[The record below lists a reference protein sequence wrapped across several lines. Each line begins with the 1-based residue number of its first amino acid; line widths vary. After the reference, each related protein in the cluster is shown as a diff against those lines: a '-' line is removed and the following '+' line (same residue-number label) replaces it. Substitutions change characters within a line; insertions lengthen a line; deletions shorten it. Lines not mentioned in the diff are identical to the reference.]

1 MIQSI
6 SVNPP
11 DGIKSYTSVTA
22 SASGSPLDG
31 FPLLSIDRDSYIVQ
45 AEIHS
50 GINMRPEDGCH
61 CIAIG
66 KGSSVADGVMLII
79 DLDHDFNSIAQGDLK
94 SLNRT
99 PKRKTR
105 RRGSIIIQNDV
116 WVATDATI
124 MPGVTLHNGC
134 IVAAKSVVTKDVPP
148 YAVVGGNPA
157 RLLRYRFDK
166 DTIDALQKIAWWD
179 WPQAVQLA
187 RKRDFSLPAEEFVK
201 KFLPPAD
208 CGEEFVPSPRA
219 PGQPAVVLFAAD
231 VGEPYPLYPDVMRQ
245 YFAQDRPNTELLI
258 YLPEDL
264 STPENVRAIE
274 EILYAY
280 EERDSLVTLQA
291 GETIDERVLFQG
303 ADYFVTTRCRQTVS
317 RSCLADRCGVKVLY
331 GTDDPIFPPDLR

>member
-11 DGIKSYTSVTA
+11 DGIKSYTNVTI
-22 SASGSPLDG
+22 SAGGSPLDG

-50 GINMRPEDGCH
+50 GISIRPEKGCH
-61 CIAIG
+61 YIAIG
-66 KGSSVADGVMLII
+66 KGTSVADGVMLII

-94 SLNRT
+94 SLNRA

-148 YAVVGGNPA
+148 YAIVGGNPA
-157 RLLRYRFDK
+157 RVLRYRFGK

-179 WPQAVQLA
+179 WPEKTQWD
-187 RKRDFSLPAEEFVK
+187 RREDFALPVEKFVK
-201 KFLPPAD
+201 KYLPQAEDTGATPLM
-208 CGEEFVPSPRA
+208 GNGPNTVFFPI
-219 PGQPAVVLFAAD
+219 D
-231 VGEPYPLYPDVMRQ
+231 VGEPFPLYPKVLEE
-245 YFAQDRPNTELLI
+245 YFQIDRPNVELLLYI
-258 YLPEDL
+258 PAER
-264 STPENVRAIE
+264 STGENVRSVKR
-274 EILYAY
+274 ILEKYKAC
-280 EERDSLVTLQA
+280 DSCVTLQ
-291 GETIDERVLFQG
+291 TRVTLDERILMQG
-303 ADYFVTTRCRQTVS
+303 ADYYVTTRSEETVH
-317 RSCLADRCGVKVLY
+317 RTCLAEQYGVKVLY
-331 GTDDPIFPPDLR
+331 GTDWPLFPENLR